1 LVRPKQGRYVAG
13 VCAAIG
19 RATNTDPVLWRV
31 LLVVLGF
38 FGGIGILVYLAAW
51 LLIPS
56 EGDTAS
62 PLESMFGK
70 GRSSTSPI
78 LVIALAVLVA
88 LMFGFVVTDGFR
100 AALLGAAV
108 LVAGALLLSR
118 ANNPSATAPP
128 NAAAGPPGPAY
139 PGFGTP
145 TGDAPQAA
153 ATGVAGG
160 PAPEPPA
167 AGPGYPPA
175 GPTEPV
181 TTAQL
186 PPAPPAPP
194 GYRPPFAPHGPYAGG
209 VNPPPPPPPAPPKPP
224 RERSPLG
231 AATFSLILVVLGV
244 VTALDV
250 ANVIN
255 PDPSAYFAA
264 ALTTVALGLLVGA
277 WYGRA
282 RWLIVL
288 GIVLSAAL
296 GISTIA
302 ESQDVRRLRNQGGNV
317 VWAPASVSDLEPR
330 YEQSFGQGTL
340 DLRDVDFTDHDAEV
354 DVTINAGNMEV
365 TLPDDVDVTV
375 SVRVR
380 AGDAVVLG
388 REISGV
394 NVGATRITDDGD
406 DGAGGGQLRLNLVV
420 NAGHAEVDR

>member
-1 LVRPKQGRYVAG
+1 VAG

-70 GRSSTSPI
+70 GRSSMSPI
-78 LVIALAVLVA
+78 LVIALAILVA
-88 LMFGFVVTDGFR
+88 LMFGFIVTDGFR

-108 LVAGALLLSR
+108 LVGGALLLSR
-118 ANNPSATAPP
+118 TNNPSAATPPP
-128 NAAAGPPGPAY
+128 NAPSAAGPPGPAY

-145 TGDAPQAA
+145 TSPTPPPAASAAA
-153 ATGVAGG
+153 ATGGM
-160 PAPEPPA
+160 PEPSAPA
-167 AGPGYPPA
+167 PGYPPA
-175 GPTEPV
+175 APGGPA

-186 PPAPPAPP
+186 PPVPP
-194 GYRPPFAPHGPYAGG
+194 GYRPPFAPHGPYGG
-209 VNPPPPPPPAPPKPP
+209 GATPPPPPPPAPPKPP
-224 RERSPLG
+224 RERSPLA
-231 AATFSLILVVLGV
+231 AATFSMILVVLGV
-244 VTALDV
+244 VAALDV
-250 ANVIN
+250 ANVID
-255 PDPSAYFAA
+255 PGPSAYFAA
-264 ALTTVALGLLVGA
+264 ALATVALGLLVGA

-302 ESQDVRRLRNQGGNV
+302 ESQDVRRIRNQGGDV
-317 VWAPASVSDLEPR
+317 VWAPASISELEPR
-330 YEQSFGQGTL
+330 YEQSFGQATL
-340 DLRDVDFTDHDAEV
+340 DLSNIDFTDHSADV
-354 DVTINAGNMEV
+354 DVTINAGDVQV
-365 TLPDDVDVTV
+365 TLPQDVDVTV
-375 SVRVR
+375 AVRVR
-380 AGDAVVLG
+380 AGDAQILG
-388 REISGV
+388 RDVSGV
-394 NVGATRITDDGD
+394 NVGATRITDNGD
-406 DGAGGGQLRLNLVV
+406 DGVGGGELRLNLVV